1 MSLEDALKDAG
12 RQLAREYEG
21 YNVARRRAQLDELIR
36 AEDAELRAED
46 AERAFHPS
54 SRKSPAARAAAALE
68 IAGAERDVAAG
79 AVAVLEIDGAER
91 SKAGEST
98 TDVAQAPVVAGSVGW
113 HAGWRHWVEDWTIAA
128 ACRPM
133 DPDELFVQG
142 ASQNRAKAICAACP
156 VRTECLADAL
166 DNRVEFGVWGGMTER
181 ERRALLRRHP
191 DVRSWRKVLEGKREQ
206 YEAYRRQRS
215 PIADK

>member
-1 MSLEDALKDAG
+1 MSLEDALKNAG
-12 RQLAREYEG
+12 QELAREYEG
-21 YNVARRRAQLDELIR
+21 YDAAQRRTRLELIR

-46 AERAFHPS
+46 AERAFHPT
-54 SRKSPAARAAAALE
+54 SRRSPAARAAAALE

-79 AVAVLEIDGAER
+79 AVAVMEIADAER
-91 SKAGEST
+91 GAAEAGA
-98 TDVAQAPVVAGSVGW
+98 VAVTQAPVLADGGGS
-113 HAGWRHWVEDWTIAA
+113 HWVEDWTIAA

-133 DPDELFVQG
+133 DPDELFVRG

-181 ERRALLRRHP
+181 ERRALLRRRP
-191 DVRSWRKVLEGKREQ
+191 DVNSWRKVLEAKREQ
-206 YEAYRRQRS
+206 YEAYRRQHS
-215 PIADK
+215 PAAGANQAPA